1 MLFALQS
8 QSFVHIFLFKGN
20 NRFTHIEAMKVSF
33 YLEQQRLPD
42 YTLRSTERIDVCMR
56 SVQSLSK
63 IE

>member
-33 YLEQQRLPD
+33 YLEQHRLP
-42 YTLRSTERIDVCMR
+42 ERIDVCMR